1 MSSTA
6 TTGAVNLRLGAT
18 GPLSLV
24 RSPGALASL
33 AALVAAPL
41 VGLAAMLASPAHAA
55 PGDAD
60 ADADRPWIPT
70 TLGPVRRYDATNTPL
85 ARAYQPRWDEILGR
99 TPSTAGPTAA
109 LGAPTIEVRRNYVY
123 VQDTDGELTIPYR
136 TQNDFSRSLDFAL
149 RQAFTVLPD
158 EFTFVYLFTAF
169 ETGIGAFFYAPQAN
183 TDRGIG
189 QQVFDQ
195 TGPSPLEGFVF
206 MNDWKSFEQQ
216 FPGAPRDVID
226 GFARSVFNQEAGHR
240 WGVQFDSPASAQ
252 GLRPLL
258 GRDEAHWSYFAET
271 GGSPMEGNA
280 WRDNNDGTFTT
291 VTDVRK
297 YNYSDVDLYIMGLL
311 PPDQV
316 RPWFLITNPNT
327 MGLRDIYNQALNAAS
342 PPQVFS
348 PLRVRGTRQDYTIDD
363 LTGALGARRPAAGQ
377 APTRWRVAFV
387 VLAGQRNGFDENDKF
402 EFEGMVDMYAEGFK
416 DGTRGLGELDYTLMG
431 DPPKASIG
439 DACASADECDAAQAT
454 LCAVPGVGSTQSIC
468 TKPCAN
474 RGECPSSWCCGLGE
488 DTSLGNIC
496 LPNGQCAAPPDA
508 GVEPDA
514 GFAPDSGA
522 VSADAGEVCACDT
535 TTACTAGCACDP
547 ECAPC
552 TCDTTTACSA
562 GCACDPE
569 CKAQVDRPS
578 GCSVGTSRGDLAV
591 FGAAAAFALV
601 IARRRRA
608 R

>member
-1 MSSTA
+1 
-6 TTGAVNLRLGAT
+6 VNLRLGAT
-18 GPLSLV
+18 ASLSRA
-24 RSPGALASL
+24 RSPFTLASI
-33 AALVAAPL
+33 AALVAVPL
-41 VGLAAMLASPAHAA
+41 AGLAAMSASPAHAA
-55 PGDAD
+55 PGDASTD
-60 ADADRPWIPT
+60 GERPWTPT

-85 ARAYQPRWDEILGR
+85 ARAYRPRWDEILGYV
-99 TPSTAGPTAA
+99 PSTAGPTAA

-123 VQDTDGELTIPYR
+123 IQDTDGQLTIPYR
-136 TQNDFSRSLDFAL
+136 TQNDFSASLDFAL

-158 EFTFVYLFTAF
+158 EFTFVYLFTTF

-206 MNDWKSFEQQ
+206 MNDWKSFDQQ

-252 GLRPLL
+252 GLNPLL
-258 GRDEAHWSYFAET
+258 GRDDAHWSYFAET

-280 WRDNNDGTFTT
+280 WRDNGDGTFTT

-297 YNYSDVDLYIMGLL
+297 YNYSDVDLYLMGLI

-316 RPWFLITNPNT
+316 RPWFLITRPNT
-327 MGLRDIYNQALNAAS
+327 TGLRDIYNQALNAAS
-342 PPQVFS
+342 PPQVIS
-348 PLRVRGTRQDYTIDD
+348 PLRVRGTRQDYTVDD

-387 VLAGQRNGFDENDKF
+387 VLAGQRNGFDENEKF
-402 EFEGMVDMYAEGFK
+402 EFEEKVDMYADGFH
-416 DGTRGLGELDYTLMG
+416 DGTRGLGTLDYTLMG
-431 DPPKASIG
+431 EPPKASIG
-439 DACASADECDAAQAT
+439 DACASSDECDAAQAT
-454 LCAVPGVGSTQSIC
+454 LCAVPGAGSTQAIC

-474 RGECPSSWCCGLGE
+474 RGECPSAWCCGLGQ

-496 LPNGQCAAPPDA
+496 LPNGQCAEPPDA
-508 GVEPDA
+508 GIEPDGGA
-514 GFAPDSGA
+514 APDGGA
-522 VSADAGEVCACDT
+522 VPDGGAALDGGDGGEAICA
-535 TTACTAGCACDP
+535 
-547 ECAPC
+547 
-552 TCDTTTACSA
+552 CDTTTACSA

-569 CKAQVDRPS
+569 CRARPDVPS
-578 GCSVGTSRGDLAV
+578 GCSVGGSRDDLAV
-591 FGAAAAFALV
+591 VGAAGLFALAF
-601 IARRRRA
+601 ARRRRA

>member
-1 MSSTA
+1 M
-6 TTGAVNLRLGAT
+6 NLRPGAT
-18 GPLSLV
+18 APHSLA

-33 AALVAAPL
+33 ALLGLGLVAAPP
-41 VGLAAMLASPAHAA
+41 SPAHAA
-55 PGDAD
+55 PGGDEA
-60 ADADRPWIPT
+60 RPWSPS

-85 ARAYQPRWDEILGR
+85 ARAYQPRWDEILGH

-136 TQNDFSRSLDFAL
+136 TQNDFSESLDFAL

-158 EFTFVYLFTAF
+158 EFAFVYLFTAF

-195 TGPSPLEGFVF
+195 TGLSPLEGFVF

-252 GLRPLL
+252 SLRTLL
-258 GRDEAHWSYFAET
+258 GRDDAHWSYFAET

-280 WRDNNDGTFTT
+280 WRDNGDGTFTT

-297 YNYSDVDLYIMGLL
+297 YDYSDVDLYMMGLL
-311 PPDQV
+311 PADQV
-316 RPWFLITNPNT
+316 RPWFLISNPNT
-327 MGLRDIYNQALNAAS
+327 MGLRDIYGQALNRAS

-348 PLRVRGTRQDYTIDD
+348 PLRVRGTRQEYTIDD

-377 APTRWRVAFV
+377 APNRWRVAFV

-402 EFEGMVDMYAEGFK
+402 EFEQKVDMYAEGFK
-416 DGTRGLGELDYTLMG
+416 DGTRGLGTLDYILMG

-439 DACASADECDAAQAT
+439 DACASVEACDPAQAT
-454 LCAVPGVGSTQSIC
+454 LCAVPGVGSTASIC
-468 TKPCAN
+468 TRPCAN
-474 RGECPSSWCCGLGE
+474 RGECPSSWCCGLGQ
-488 DTSLGNIC
+488 DTSLGDIC
-496 LPNGQCAAPPDA
+496 LPNGQCAEPPDA

-514 GFAPDSGA
+514 GVAPDSGA
-522 VSADAGEVCACDT
+522 AGAPDAGEACACDT

-547 ECAPC
+547 ECAAC
-552 TCDTTTACSA
+552 ACDTTTACSA

-569 CKAQVDRPS
+569 CKAQVDDAS
-578 GCSVGTSRGDLAV
+578 GCSVGGTRGDLAV
-591 FGAAAAFALV
+591 LGVGALV
-601 IARRRRA
+601 ALAFGRRRRA
-608 R
+608 A